1 MTSDEAVLE
10 ERLSRPTPAV
20 VDAVGRLDGDLMLLG
35 AGGKMGPSLARLA
48 RRALD
53 QAGVR
58 RRIIA
63 VARFSD
69 ARLRTRLDA
78 EGIDTVACD
87 LLDQEQIA
95 RLPEAPNLIYLVGRK
110 FGTTDEDGSTWAL
123 NAYLPGVI
131 AERFPRAKIVAFS
144 TGNVY
149 PFATTASEGPDETA
163 ATGPVG
169 EYAQSAV
176 ARERILGF
184 FSRRNA
190 TPMAI
195 LRLNYAIE
203 PRYGVLRDIADR
215 VFERRPV
222 NLVMGW
228 VNVIWQRDANA
239 IALRALSH
247 CSVPPLV
254 LNVAG
259 RPAYAVRWLAEQFGR
274 RWKLEPVF
282 EGVEEPTALLS
293 SAARMEA
300 LFGTPEVRI
309 EEMVEQVAAWVEAG
323 GRSLNKPTRFEARDG
338 KF

>member
-1 MTSDEAVLE
+1 VTSDEAVLE
-10 ERLSRPTPAV
+10 EQLSRPTPAV